1 MSYTFKKITDTET
14 LEKAPDGAT
23 VVCEVGGEIKRVP
36 AIGMEGGIK
45 VANIRAIPDEN
56 GSETIS
62 CDNMTYEEAVGYLT
76 NGVPF
81 LIFVSDGEI
90 YMIAVLVSYDG
101 TSVIDIVTLDSHI
114 KWTSAGFAISGP
126 GPGPGPN
133 AGGGV
138 K

>member
-1 MSYTFKKITDTET
+1 MSYTFKKITDTEI

-23 VVCEVGGEIKRVP
+23 VVCEVDGEIKRVP

-45 VANIRAIPDEN
+45 VANIRAVPDEN
-56 GSETIS
+56 GSGTFS
-62 CDNMTYEEAVGYLT
+62 CDNMTYEEAVNYLT

-81 LIFVSDGEI
+81 LIFISSEEA

-101 TSVIDIVTLDSHI
+101 TSVIDIMAAGSHI
-114 KWTSAGFAISGP
+114 EWTSAGFTVS
-126 GPGPGPN
+126 
-133 AGGGV
+133 GGGP

>member
-23 VVCEVGGEIKRVP
+23 VVCEVDGEIKRVP

-45 VANIRAIPDEN
+45 VANIRAVPDEN
-56 GSETIS
+56 SGITFS
-62 CDNMTYEEAVGYLT
+62 CDNMTYEEAVNYLT

-81 LIFVSDGEI
+81 LIFISSEEA

-101 TSVIDIVTLDSHI
+101 TSVIDIMAAGSHI
-114 KWTSAGFAISGP
+114 EWTSAGFTVS
-126 GPGPGPN
+126 
-133 AGGGV
+133 GGGP

>member
-23 VVCEVGGEIKRVP
+23 VVCEVDGEIKRVP

-45 VANIRAIPDEN
+45 VANIRAVPDEN
-56 GSETIS
+56 GSGTFS
-62 CDNMTYEEAVGYLT
+62 CDNMTYEEAVDYLT

-81 LIFVSDGEI
+81 LIFISSEETSG
-90 YMIAVLVSYDG
+90 IAVLVSYNG
-101 TSVIDIVTLDSHI
+101 TSVINIMTAGGNI
-114 KWTSAGFAISGP
+114 KWTSAGFAG
-126 GPGPGPN
+126 

-138 K
+138 M

>member
-45 VANIRAIPDEN
+45 VANIRAVPDEN
-56 GSETIS
+56 GGAIFS
-62 CDNMTYEEAVGYLT
+62 CDNMTYEEAVDYLT

-81 LIFVSDGEI
+81 LIFISNEVTSV
-90 YMIAVLVSYDG
+90 IALMVSYDG
-101 TSVIDIVTLDSHI
+101 TSVINIMAARSNI
-114 KWTSAGFAISGP
+114 KWTSAGFAI
-126 GPGPGPN
+126 
-133 AGGGV
+133 AGAGEGV
-138 K
+138 M

>member
-23 VVCEVGGEIKRVP
+23 VVCEVDGEIKRVP

-45 VANIRAIPDEN
+45 VANIRAVPDEN
-56 GSETIS
+56 GSGTFS
-62 CDNMTYEEAVGYLT
+62 CDNMTYEEAVNYLT

-81 LIFVSDGEI
+81 LIFISSEEACI
-90 YMIAVLVSYDG
+90 IAVLVSYDG
-101 TSVIDIVTLDSHI
+101 TSVIDIMATGSHI
-114 KWTSAGFAISGP
+114 EWTSAGFTVS
-126 GPGPGPN
+126 
-133 AGGGV
+133 GGGL

>member
-23 VVCEVGGEIKRVP
+23 VVCEVDGEIKRVP

-56 GSETIS
+56 GSKTFS
-62 CDNMTYEEAVGYLT
+62 CDNMTYEEAVEYLT

-90 YMIAVLVSYDG
+90 CMIAVLVTYDG
-101 TSVIDIVTLDSHI
+101 TSVIDIIAADGRI

-126 GPGPGPN
+126 GPN
-133 AGGGV
+133 AGGGLS
-138 K
+138 

>member
-23 VVCEVGGEIKRVP
+23 VVCEVDGEIKRVP

-45 VANIRAIPDEN
+45 VANIRAVPDEN
-56 GSETIS
+56 GSGTFS
-62 CDNMTYEEAVGYLT
+62 CDNMTYEEAVDYLT

-81 LIFVSDGEI
+81 LIFISSEEAST
-90 YMIAVLVSYDG
+90 IAVLVSYDG
-101 TSVIDIVTLDSHI
+101 TSAIYIMTAGAKI
-114 KWTSAGFAISGP
+114 KWTSAGFAIDG
-126 GPGPGPN
+126 

-138 K
+138 M

>member
-14 LEKAPDGAT
+14 LEKVPDGAT

-45 VANIRAIPDEN
+45 VANIRAVPDEN
-56 GSETIS
+56 GSVTFS
-62 CDNMTYEEAVGYLT
+62 CDNMTYEEAVDYLT

-81 LIFVSDGEI
+81 LIFIFSEEA
-90 YMIAVLVSYDG
+90 YMLAVLITYDG
-101 TSVIDIVTLDSHI
+101 TSVINIMTADGGI
-114 KWTSAGFAISGP
+114 KWTSAGFNVS
-126 GPGPGPN
+126 
-133 AGGGV
+133 GGGI

>member
-23 VVCEVGGEIKRVP
+23 VVCEVDGEIKRVP

-45 VANIRAIPDEN
+45 VANIRAVPDEN
-56 GSETIS
+56 GSGTFS
-62 CDNMTYEEAVGYLT
+62 CDNMTYEEAVDYLT

-81 LIFVSDGEI
+81 LIFISSEERSV
-90 YMIAVLVSYDG
+90 IAVLVSYDG
-101 TSVIDIVTLDSHI
+101 TSVINIMTAGANI
-114 KWTSAGFAISGP
+114 KWTSAGFAIAGA
-126 GPGPGPN
+126 G

-138 K
+138 M

>member
-45 VANIRAIPDEN
+45 VANIRVIPDEN
-56 GSETIS
+56 GSRTFS
-62 CDNMTYEEAVGYLT
+62 CDNMSYEEAVEYLT

-81 LIFVSDGEI
+81 LIFVSYEETCT
-90 YMIAVLVSYDG
+90 IAVLVSYDG
-101 TSVIDIVTLDSHI
+101 TSVIDIVAFESQI
-114 KWTSAGFAISGP
+114 KWTSAGFAISSP

-133 AGGGV
+133 AGSGLM
-138 K
+138 